1 MTSVPPSLTLS
12 PTMSHH
18 EADKPLEQE
27 NNIATVDKT
36 DEEQPAEPKVG
47 VKRKGQLK
55 YLLLLAA
62 ALLAVILVTVLVQ
75 KPTNFDEYLKSSG
88 YVGVFLM
95 ALLGS
100 ASPIW
105 PLPGSWAVFIA
116 AGLGLNPIILGLLGG
131 LGEPIGELT
140 GYTAGFGGQVA
151 LQKFK
156 RYKQIEG
163 WMRRWGGPHHIRRL
177 RPYPTFIKAATIAA
191 VRPSLPYLEVLHLL
205 LGRQDSQIP
214 GLRFRRLWA
223 FRRDKAPHRPNLLAA
238 LPIHELCPRTAQSS
252 GY

>member
-12 PTMSHH
+12 SAMSHH

-27 NNIATVDKT
+27 NDIATVDKT
-36 DEEQPAEPKVG
+36 DKEQPAEPKVG
-47 VKRKGQLK
+47 VRRKSQLK

-95 ALLGS
+95 ALIGS

-131 LGEPIGELT
+131 LGEAIGELT

-151 LQKFK
+151 LQRFK

-163 WMRRWGGPHHIRRL
+163 WMRRWGGPTIFVVSAI
-177 RPYPTFIKAATIAA
+177 PNVFIKAATIAA
-191 VRPSLPYLEVLHLL
+191 
-205 LGRQDSQIP
+205 G
-214 GLRFRRLWA
+214 GLRYPIWKFFLFCWA
-223 FRRDKAPHRPNLLAA
+223 GKTVKSLAFA
-238 LPIHELCPRTAQSS
+238 FA
-252 GY
+252 GYGLFDGIKHLIDRIF

>member
-12 PTMSHH
+12 PAMSHH

-27 NNIATVDKT
+27 NNIDTVDKT

-47 VKRKGQLK
+47 VRRKGQLK

-95 ALLGS
+95 ALIGS

-131 LGEPIGELT
+131 LGEAIGELT

-151 LQKFK
+151 LQRFK

-163 WMRRWGGPHHIRRL
+163 WMRRWGGPTIFVVSAI
-177 RPYPTFIKAATIAA
+177 PNVFIKAATIAA
-191 VRPSLPYLEVLHLL
+191 
-205 LGRQDSQIP
+205 G
-214 GLRFRRLWA
+214 GLRYPIWKFFLFCWA
-223 FRRDKAPHRPNLLAA
+223 GKTVKSLAFA
-238 LPIHELCPRTAQSS
+238 FA
-252 GY
+252 GYGLFDGIKHLIDRIF

>member
-1 MTSVPPSLTLS
+1 MTSAPSSLTLS

-27 NNIATVDKT
+27 NDIDTVDKT

-62 ALLAVILVTVLVQ
+62 ALLVVILVTVLVQ
-75 KPTNFDEYLKSSG
+75 KPTNFDEYIKSSG
-88 YVGVFLM
+88 YIGVFIM
-95 ALLGS
+95 ALIGS

-151 LQKFK
+151 LQRFK

-163 WMRRWGGPHHIRRL
+163 WMRRWGGPTIFVVSAI
-177 RPYPTFIKAATIAA
+177 PNFFIKAATIAA
-191 VRPSLPYLEVLHLL
+191 
-205 LGRQDSQIP
+205 G
-214 GLRFRRLWA
+214 GLRYPIWKFFLFCWA
-223 FRRDKAPHRPNLLAA
+223 GKTVKSLAFA
-238 LPIHELCPRTAQSS
+238 FA
-252 GY
+252 GYGLFDGIKHLIDRIF

>member
-12 PTMSHH
+12 PAMSHH
-18 EADKPLEQE
+18 EADKPLEQD
-27 NNIATVDKT
+27 NNIDTVDKT

-47 VKRKGQLK
+47 VRRKGQLK

-95 ALLGS
+95 ALIGS

-131 LGEPIGELT
+131 LGEAIGELT

-151 LQKFK
+151 LQRFK

-163 WMRRWGGPHHIRRL
+163 WMRRWGGPTIFVVSAI
-177 RPYPTFIKAATIAA
+177 PNVFIKAATIAA
-191 VRPSLPYLEVLHLL
+191 
-205 LGRQDSQIP
+205 G
-214 GLRFRRLWA
+214 GLRYPIWKFFLFCWA
-223 FRRDKAPHRPNLLAA
+223 GKTVKSLAFA
-238 LPIHELCPRTAQSS
+238 FA
-252 GY
+252 GYGLFDGIKHLIDRIF

>member
-1 MTSVPPSLTLS
+1 MTSAPSSLTLS

-27 NNIATVDKT
+27 NDIDTVDKT

-62 ALLAVILVTVLVQ
+62 ALLVVILVTVLVQ
-75 KPTNFDEYLKSSG
+75 KPTNFDEYIKSSG
-88 YVGVFLM
+88 YIGVFIM
-95 ALLGS
+95 ALVGS

-151 LQKFK
+151 LQRFK
-156 RYKQIEG
+156 RYNQIEG
-163 WMRRWGGPHHIRRL
+163 WMRRWGGPTIFVVSAI
-177 RPYPTFIKAATIAA
+177 PNVFIKAATIAA
-191 VRPSLPYLEVLHLL
+191 
-205 LGRQDSQIP
+205 G
-214 GLRFRRLWA
+214 GLRYPIWKFFLFCWA
-223 FRRDKAPHRPNLLAA
+223 GKTVKSLAFA
-238 LPIHELCPRTAQSS
+238 FA
-252 GY
+252 GYGLFDGIKHLIDRIF

>member
-1 MTSVPPSLTLS
+1 MTSAPSSLTLS

-27 NNIATVDKT
+27 NDIDTVDKT

-62 ALLAVILVTVLVQ
+62 ALLVVILVTVLVQ
-75 KPTNFDEYLKSSG
+75 KPTNFDEYIKSSG
-88 YVGVFLM
+88 YIGVFIM
-95 ALLGS
+95 ALVGS

-151 LQKFK
+151 LQRFK

-163 WMRRWGGPHHIRRL
+163 WMRRWGGPTIFVVSAI
-177 RPYPTFIKAATIAA
+177 PNFFIKAATIAA
-191 VRPSLPYLEVLHLL
+191 
-205 LGRQDSQIP
+205 G
-214 GLRFRRLWA
+214 GLRYPIWKFFLFCWA
-223 FRRDKAPHRPNLLAA
+223 GKTVKSLAFA
-238 LPIHELCPRTAQSS
+238 FA
-252 GY
+252 GYGLFDGIKHLIDRIF

>member
-12 PTMSHH
+12 PAMSHH
-18 EADKPLEQE
+18 EADKPLKQE
-27 NNIATVDKT
+27 NNIDTVDKT
-36 DEEQPAEPKVG
+36 EDEQPAEPKVG

-75 KPTNFDEYLKSSG
+75 KPTNFDEYIKSSG
-88 YVGVFLM
+88 YIGVFIM
-95 ALLGS
+95 ALIGS

-151 LQKFK
+151 LQRFK
-156 RYKQIEG
+156 RYNQIEG
-163 WMRRWGGPHHIRRL
+163 WMRRWGGPTIFVVSAI
-177 RPYPTFIKAATIAA
+177 PNVFIKAATIAA
-191 VRPSLPYLEVLHLL
+191 
-205 LGRQDSQIP
+205 G
-214 GLRFRRLWA
+214 GLRYPIWKFFLFCWA
-223 FRRDKAPHRPNLLAA
+223 GKTVKSLAFA
-238 LPIHELCPRTAQSS
+238 FA
-252 GY
+252 GYGLFDGIKHLIDRIF